1 MSKLGKVFIIVQSAI
16 LCILLIIAVI
26 GMNNDAAKVEQIQYE
41 RIKADLE
48 KVIFTLKQDIQ
59 IAKDETLLLIH
70 KVDSIKE
77 YLPKHEKNLNQIKNE
92 LKELND
98 VQVINY
104 NDSTAAAI
112 LLRLSR

>member
-48 KVIFTLKQDIQ
+48 KVIYSLKQDIQ
-59 IAKDETLLLIH
+59 ITKDETKLLIH

-77 YLPKHEKNLNQIKNE
+77 YLPKHEKNLTKIKTE
-92 LKELND
+92 LKNLND

-104 NDSTAAAI
+104 NDSSSTAI
-112 LLRLSR
+112 LRRLSR

>member
-1 MSKLGKVFIIVQSAI
+1 MNKLGTVFIIVQSAI

-26 GMNNDAAKVEQIQYE
+26 GINNDKATMEGIEYE

-48 KVIFTLKQDIQ
+48 KVIYSLKQDIQ
-59 IAKDETLLLIH
+59 ITKDETKLLIH

-98 VQVINY
+98 VQIINY

-112 LLRLSR
+112 LRRLSR